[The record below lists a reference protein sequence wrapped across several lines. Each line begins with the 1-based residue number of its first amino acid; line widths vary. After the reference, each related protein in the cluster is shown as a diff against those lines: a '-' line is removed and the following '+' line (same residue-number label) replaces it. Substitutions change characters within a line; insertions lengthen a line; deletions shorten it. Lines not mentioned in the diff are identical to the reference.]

1 MVENC
6 LKFEPEQRPTFDE
19 IVSMFYTLDWIIPDV
34 AHAGLTD
41 DGHADRIRLDPFK
54 YQVEAR
60 VRTLGEGFVGRTWLA
75 DKVEAELAKHTQMQQ
90 DSGAGGGTSNQSKSL
105 ECPPP
110 AVVIFGDSGT
120 GKSSFV
126 CRVLDGEFCS
136 QKKGAWQR
144 LHDRILAR
152 HLCSIND
159 DTSLDP
165 VKWAGGLAGQVFLR
179 ATEAGK
185 MAEAIAEGGHK
196 DRESLVRWIEQQSS
210 ARHLLTSWVLPVLKR
225 LGPLNGRDTIWVD
238 SLDEALTNDVLT
250 GKHGRGN
257 TVVSLLIELKARW
270 PSWVRVVA
278 TSRPDEATRAAL
290 EPLSGASI
298 DVENASNRQDIQE
311 FVLQELSIIQ
321 QQGPAV
327 EGGDA
332 QACEAICAAAKGVIM
347 YAREV
352 LRQYKDFGF
361 LDLEAPPESLS
372 KLYMNRYQKTFSRDG
387 LVQFAAHSRPML
399 EMLVAAR
406 EPLPVAVVARAE
418 SAEDAHDISTGK
430 TKRTGVAG
438 TNQTLWVSD
447 RARHVKFVQRM
458 CVGSLVEVGKLQLS
472 HKSFADWLS
481 DEESEQFCVDKH
493 HGEKQLAKMCL
504 QVCQGLGGGS
514 SGCGGG
520 TAQSSGGDK
529 ESNKDRRKRL
539 KQEAMAKRRSPDNNA
554 SSSTSNIKSAQ
565 PEEQQQDSFTKYA
578 LKHGISHL
586 LAAGRRPEARALVL
600 ENVAWLMARSG
611 DGMGI
616 MEDCRRLVNAAG
628 EDRVVDLVRRALDL
642 AMGDLRKDPR
652 RLPGQLVG
660 RLLGSGEGSA
670 VPKGNSARGGAG
682 AVGSGKDSHAEVVV
696 RREVGALLRR
706 LMEYRGYGF
715 AWWCPV
721 SRTLEQ
727 AGGACLR
734 KMTGHTSGVSSVSF
748 SADGRRVVSGSNDK
762 TVRVWDAVSGEC
774 VLGPLEGHTSWVT
787 SVSFSGDGRRA
798 WCPGR
803 RDKTVRVWDAVSG
816 ECVLGPLE
824 GHTDW

>member
-1 MVENC
+1 MVEKC

-19 IVSMFYTLDWIIPDV
+19 IVSMFDILDWIIPDV

-41 DGHADRIRLDPFK
+41 DGHADRFRLDPFEI
-54 YQVEAR
+54 QVEAR

-75 DKVEAELAKHTQMQQ
+75 DAVEAELAKHTQMQQ
-90 DSGAGGGTSNQSKSL
+90 DSGAGGGASNESKSL

-165 VKWAGGLAGQVFLR
+165 VKWACALAGQVFLR

-250 GKHGRGN
+250 GKHERGN

-298 DVENASNRQDIQE
+298 DVKSLSNQQDIQE

-372 KLYMNRYQKTFSRDG
+372 KLYMNRYQQTFPRDG
-387 LVQFAAHSRPML
+387 LEQFAAHSQPML

-438 TNQTLWVSD
+438 TNRTLWASD

-458 CVGSLVEVGKLQLS
+458 CVWQSRRGGQAATFAQEF
-472 HKSFADWLS
+472 FADWLS
-481 DEESEQFCVDKH
+481 EEESEQFCVDKH

-520 TAQSSGGDK
+520 TPQSSGGEK
-529 ESNKDRRKRL
+529 ESIKDRRKRL
-539 KQEAMAKRRSPDNNA
+539 KQEATAKRSSPDNNA

-565 PEEQQQDSFTKYA
+565 PEEQQQDSFTKICPQA
-578 LKHGISHL
+578 RHFAPAGGGS
-586 LAAGRRPEARALVL
+586 AARGKSA
-600 ENVAWLMARSG
+600 
-611 DGMGI
+611 
-616 MEDCRRLVNAAG
+616 CAG
-628 EDRVVDLVRRALDL
+628 ECGLADGAKWGRDGDHGGLPQVGQRCWRGSGRGSRKARRGSGNGRPAQGSK
-642 AMGDLRKDPR
+642 AAAWP
-652 RLPGQLVG
+652 VG
-660 RLLGSGEGSA
+660 RETAGIRRGFRSA
-670 VPKGNSARGGAG
+670 QRKQCAR
-682 AVGSGKDSHAEVVV
+682 
-696 RREVGALLRR
+696 RCRCCRERQR
-706 LMEYRGYGF
+706 
-715 AWWCPV
+715 
-721 SRTLEQ
+721 
-727 AGGACLR
+727 
-734 KMTGHTSGVSSVSF
+734 
-748 SADGRRVVSGSNDK
+748 
-762 TVRVWDAVSGEC
+762 
-774 VLGPLEGHTSWVT
+774 
-787 SVSFSGDGRRA
+787 
-798 WCPGR
+798 
-803 RDKTVRVWDAVSG
+803 
-816 ECVLGPLE
+816 
-824 GHTDW
+824 